1 LSTDFSAGLT
11 IPTPPAPQPLPNN
24 DFEQFAA
31 TTTEQV
37 SRTEAPLD
45 FAEPAGTDFED
56 AFDATLIGAS
66 PEARTG
72 SSVTAADGWPMRTW
86 IFLVGFAVV
95 AYLLFAP
102 ARQNRP
108 KA

>member
-11 IPTPPAPQPLPNN
+11 IPTPPAPQPVANH

-31 TTTEQV
+31 TPTEQV
-37 SRTEAPLD
+37 SRTETSLD

-56 AFDATLIGAS
+56 AFDATLIGAG

-72 SSVTAADGWPMRTW
+72 SSVTAADGWPARTW
-86 IFLVGFAVV
+86 IFLIGFAVV

-108 KA
+108 RA